1 MWNLHMLFNTELRKK
16 NDCFCFFYKQVSI
29 VARQQG
35 GALSHYN
42 TESGDTLEFLYPG
55 EMSAEVNKNV
65 FKQQHISTPE
75 CTFFFWT

>member
-1 MWNLHMLFNTELRKK
+1 MWNLHMLTEPRRKWL
-16 NDCFCFFYKQVSI
+16 FLFFYKQVSI

-75 CTFFFWT
+75 CTFFFGT